1 MPNTCAVAWLNGR
14 FLPLEEAHISP
25 LDRGFLFGDAVY
37 EVIPVYGGLAYRFD
51 EHIARL
57 DRSQREL
64 RMAPTLDAARWRSIC
79 GGLIHRNGAGN
90 LLLYLQVSRGV
101 EADRRHVPRLPAPSQ
116 TIFGMAARAEP
127 PARDPLQR
135 TSACITLDD
144 NRWARC
150 DIKSTA
156 LLANVMVKWQAE
168 DAGAQEAIL
177 LRDGWLTEGGS
188 SCVHVLIG
196 DTLVTP
202 PQDWQVLPGTTR
214 DVVNEV
220 APRAGIPTAHRRI
233 GRAELL
239 AAQEVMV
246 SAAGSGLR
254 AVTRLDGRAVG
265 DGLPGP
271 VFRRLHEAW
280 LDALPEFST
289 VCRE

>member
-1 MPNTCAVAWLNGR
+1 MPNTCPTAWLNGR
-14 FLPLEEAHISP
+14 FLPLADAHISP

-37 EVIPVYGGLAYRFD
+37 EVIPVYDGLAYRFQ

-57 DRSQREL
+57 ERSQREL
-64 RMAPTLDAARWRSIC
+64 RMQPTLSAPDWRSIC

-101 EADRRHVPRLPAPSQ
+101 EAERRHVPRLPAPGP
-116 TIFGMAARAEP
+116 TLFGMASRAEP
-127 PARDPLQR
+127 PARDPLLR
-135 TSACITLDD
+135 TSACITLED

-188 SCVHVLIG
+188 SCVHVLLG
-196 DTLVTP
+196 DRLITP
-202 PQDWQVLPGTTR
+202 PQDWKVLPGTTR

-220 APRAGIPTAHRRI
+220 APRAGINTAQRMISRD
-233 GRAELL
+233 ELQS
-239 AAQEVMV
+239 AGEIMV

-254 AVTRLDGRAVG
+254 SVTRLDGRAVG

-271 VFRRLHEAW
+271 VFRRLHQAW

-289 VCRE
+289 DCRE

>member
-1 MPNTCAVAWLNGR
+1 MPNTCPTAWLNGS
-14 FLPLEEAHISP
+14 FLPLEAAHISP

-37 EVIPVYGGLAYRFD
+37 EVIPVYGGLAYRFE

-57 DRSQREL
+57 ERSQREL
-64 RMAPTLDAARWRSIC
+64 RMEPRLSAADWRSVC

-101 EADRRHVPRLPAPSQ
+101 EAERRHVPRLQAPSQ
-116 TIFGMAARAEP
+116 TLFGMASRAEP

-135 TSACITLDD
+135 TSSCITLED

-177 LRDGWLTEGGS
+177 LREGWLTEGGS
-188 SCVHVLIG
+188 SCVHVLLG

-202 PQDWQVLPGTTR
+202 PQDWKVLPGTTR

-220 APRAGIPTAHRRI
+220 APRAGIATAHRMISRD
-233 GRAELL
+233 ELL
-239 AAQEVMV
+239 AAPEVMV

-254 AVTRLDGRAVG
+254 SVTTLDGRPVG

-271 VFRRLHEAW
+271 VFRRLHQAW

-289 VCRE
+289 DCRE

>member
-1 MPNTCAVAWLNGR
+1 MPNTCPTAWLNGS
-14 FLPLEEAHISP
+14 FLALADAYISP

-37 EVIPVYGGLAYRFD
+37 EVIPVYDGLAYRF
-51 EHIARL
+51 EKHIARL
-57 DRSQREL
+57 ERSQREL
-64 RMAPTLDAARWRSIC
+64 RMEPTLSAADWRSIC

-101 EADRRHVPRLPAPSQ
+101 EAERRHVPRPPALGP
-116 TIFGMAARAEP
+116 TLFGMASRAEP
-127 PARDPLQR
+127 PVRDPLLR
-135 TSACITLDD
+135 TSACITLED

-188 SCVHVLIG
+188 SCVHVLLG
-196 DTLVTP
+196 DSLVTP
-202 PQDWQVLPGTTR
+202 PQDWKVLPGTTR

-220 APRAGIPTAHRRI
+220 APRAGIATAQRMISRD
-233 GRAELL
+233 ELL
-239 AAQEVMV
+239 SASEIMV

-254 AVTRLDGRAVG
+254 CVTRLDGRAVG

-271 VFRRLHEAW
+271 VFRRLHQAW

-289 VCRE
+289 DCRE